1 MTDFETLLSKSTR
14 LLDQETPP
22 VGELRRLSV
31 ELDDLINSPEYQ
43 NLSVEDH
50 SQVQS
55 LLQNLRSRLRGGEQV
70 LVPLPNQMPMVQ
82 EVGGAAPSATRNEE
96 RQHNSY
102 AQESMEEAEKLFYSG
117 HYSDAIK
124 VYDQVL
130 TIEPDW
136 ERAKQHRI
144 EAEGY
149 LRTGHIPAVALPAE
163 AATAFSKAQSAAR
176 LGRFQDAMG
185 MLMRAQN
192 ILQQFGIQR
201 WQEGQEFEQKL
212 QQNIDAENVYNE
224 GMQLFSQGQLDEG
237 IDKVDTA
244 AQVTGLPRYSE
255 RLQTLLKERD
265 QIENS
270 IEALNAPILE
280 PKTVSQARS
289 VLDGLVLKYGLNPTL
304 QRLKSQI
311 DAAIPRVVA
320 PLKDQIQSLKTQA
333 ARAQTIESARNR
345 AQQARQLIDTVRSQG
360 YWDEEMD
367 RLQGEVDK
375 LIQDQS
381 RYADQLEQART
392 VLEANRSW
400 PSAAARMSVDLRARY
415 PNDPDVVELN
425 RSLGTYNNTI
435 LGIKILAGIVGVA
448 LVIFLLWMGFR
459 QVRAGLL
466 AMAPTSTPTLT
477 ATATG
482 TATPRP
488 SLTPSLTP
496 TMTSTPTVTP
506 TPLSAIVARKIW
518 LHTGCYEEFNAIV
531 QIPMG
536 ASVNLLPAERR
547 FDSLAREC
555 LLVEYHGPTQT
566 TIGWMLIAD
575 LR

>member
-1 MTDFETLLSKSTR
+1 MPSL
-14 LLDQETPP
+14 QEAGISGPTPP
-22 VGELRRLSV
+22 
-31 ELDDLINSPEYQ
+31 
-43 NLSVEDH
+43 
-50 SQVQS
+50 
-55 LLQNLRSRLRGGEQV
+55 RSD
-70 LVPLPNQMPMVQ
+70 
-82 EVGGAAPSATRNEE
+82 E
-96 RQHNSY
+96 RQHNTY

-237 IDKVDTA
+237 IDKVDAA
-244 AQVTGLPRYSE
+244 AQVTGLPRYGE
-255 RLQTLLKERD
+255 RLQTLLKERN
-265 QIENS
+265 QIEDS

-280 PKTVSQARS
+280 PKTVSQVKS
-289 VLDGLVLKYGLNPTL
+289 ILDGLVLKYDLNPTL
-304 QRLKSQI
+304 QRLKNQV

-320 PLKDQIQSLKTQA
+320 PLKDQIQALKTQA
-333 ARAQTIESARNR
+333 ARAQTIDSARSR

-367 RLQGEVDK
+367 RLQSDVDK

-381 RYADQLEQART
+381 RYADQLDQART

-400 PSAAARMSVDLRARY
+400 PSAAARMSIDLRTRY
-415 PNDPDVVELN
+415 PNDPDVIELN
-425 RSLGTYNNTI
+425 RGLGTYNNTI
-435 LGIKILAGIVGVA
+435 LGIKILAAVA
-448 LVIFLLWMGFR
+448 GAILVIFLLWLGFR
-459 QVRAGLL
+459 QVRAGIL
-466 AMAPTSTPTLT
+466 ALAPTATPTKT
-477 ATATG
+477 ATATA
-482 TATPRP
+482 TATPSP
-488 SLTPSLTP
+488 TLTPSLTP
-496 TMTSTPTVTP
+496 TLTSTPTITP
-506 TPLSAIVARKIW
+506 TPLSAIVALRIW
-518 LHTGCYEEFNAIV
+518 LHTGCYEEYNAIV
-531 QIPMG
+531 LVPQG

-547 FDSLAREC
+547 FDSLSREC